1 MFGAPPPE
9 EPENSPNRRKR
20 SATTAE
26 PISST
31 DVPPKRKRPIATRI
45 AGERLA
51 GICGGLRIENSDRL
65 AIALHPALQTV
76 QLVAAIDEMVVV
88 ILVHSPTMRLENE
101 GVAHPPE
108 ITPQNM
114 ADLDHFGRVVRDVA
128 SSRRILCPV
137 R

>member
-1 MFGAPPPE
+1 MPSFKLGQQFVDDLEKLGQSFGG
-9 EPENSPNRRKR
+9 RR
-20 SATTAE
+20 
-26 PISST
+26 PHHC
-31 DVPPKRKRPIATRI
+31 
-45 AGERLA
+45 L
-51 GICGGLRIENSDRL
+51 CGGLRIENSDRL